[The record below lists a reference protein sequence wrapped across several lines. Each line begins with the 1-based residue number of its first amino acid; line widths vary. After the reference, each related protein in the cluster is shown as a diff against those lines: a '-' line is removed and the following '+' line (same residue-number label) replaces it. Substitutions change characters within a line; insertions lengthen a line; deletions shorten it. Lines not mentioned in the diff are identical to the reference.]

1 VSCYFAFEP
10 DGILGAASAEP
21 EPAWPRAVALALV
34 HAVPYLFRCRAVML
48 SCGWIFGRV
57 GWAWLVPVC
66 SLFMVLRL
74 GHRSATFPHADVLSI
89 PPDQHT
95 ASLQPQ
101 RYELTQ

>member
-1 VSCYFAFEP
+1 MSPSVRRVACYVAFDS

-57 GWAWLVPVC
+57 GWAWLPPVRRMF
-66 SLFMVLRL
+66 LYVLCWGIGYPYGPTERC
-74 GHRSATFPHADVLSI
+74 
-89 PPDQHT
+89 
-95 ASLQPQ
+95 
-101 RYELTQ
+101 